1 MTETD
6 YQQDKWINSLAKLIE
21 SIGSTDFYT
30 YLGDALESISPY
42 EDMIVVAYS
51 ADKKPFMVFQDISDA
66 HKQDILKQY
75 LKGAYLL
82 DPFYEIQ
89 MKKPKDGIYRLADLA
104 PDEFYSSE
112 YYQNYYTGSEFQDEI
127 GFIIKFDDEY
137 EIIIWLGIQKNKT
150 KVTSQELSLLEGT
163 LPIVIAL
170 CHQHWQRAS
179 LPFPNTGDQFE
190 SEMGLQLTK
199 AFNNFATD
207 FLSIREC
214 EIVRLILKGYSS
226 KAMAQLLEIS
236 PDTVKVHRKHIHLKL
251 DVSSQAELF
260 SLFLSSLSLVEIG
273 SDVDPLTLYFA

>member
-1 MTETD
+1 MTD
-6 YQQDKWINSLAKLIE
+6 VSYQKEKWTSSLAKLIE

-51 ADKKPFMVFQDISDA
+51 ADKKPFMVFQDLSDA
-66 HKQDILKQY
+66 HKQNILKQY
-75 LKGAYLL
+75 LTGAYLL

-89 MKKPKDGIYRLADLA
+89 MNKPKDGIYRLADLA

-127 GFIIKFDDEY
+127 GFVIKFDNEY
-137 EIIIWLGIQKNKT
+137 EVIVWLGIQKNKT
-150 KVTSQELSLLEGT
+150 KITSQELSQLEDT

-207 FLSIREC
+207 FLSAREC
-214 EIVRLILKGYSS
+214 EILRLILKGYSS

-251 DVSSQAELF
+251 EVSSQAELF

>member
-1 MTETD
+1 MTEMSN
-6 YQQDKWINSLAKLIE
+6 QQEKWVDSLAKLIE
-21 SIGSTDFYT
+21 SIGSTDFYDN
-30 YLGDALESISPY
+30 LGDALESISPY
-42 EDMIVVAYS
+42 EDMVIVAYS
-51 ADKKPFMVFQDISDA
+51 SDKKPFMVFQDLSET
-66 HKQDILKQY
+66 HKQNILKQY
-75 LKGAYLL
+75 LNGGYLF

-89 MKKPKDGIYRLADLA
+89 MKKPKDGVYRLVDVA

-112 YYQNYYTGSEFQDEI
+112 YYQNYYTGSDFQDEI
-127 GFIIKFDDEY
+127 GFIIKYDEEY
-137 EIIIWLGIQKNKT
+137 EVIVWLGIQKEKA
-150 KVTSQELSLLEGT
+150 KITSHELSQLEDT

-179 LPFPNTGDQFE
+179 LPFPKTGDQFE

-207 FLSIREC
+207 FLSNREC

-226 KAMAQLLEIS
+226 KAIAQLLEIS
-236 PDTVKVHRKHIHLKL
+236 PDTVKVHRKHVHLKL

>member
-1 MTETD
+1 MTD
-6 YQQDKWINSLAKLIE
+6 VSYHQDKWISSLAKLIE
-21 SIGSTDFYT
+21 SIGSSEFYT
-30 YLGDALESISPY
+30 FLGDALESISPY

-51 ADKKPFMVFQDISDA
+51 ADKKPFMVFQDLSDT
-66 HKQDILKQY
+66 HKQNILKQY
-75 LKGAYLL
+75 LNAGYLL

-127 GFIIKFDDEY
+127 GFIIKYDDEY
-137 EIIIWLGIQKNKT
+137 EVIVWLGIQKSKT
-150 KVTSQELSLLEGT
+150 KVTSDELSQLEGT

-179 LPFPNTGDQFE
+179 LPFPNTSDQFE

-207 FLSIREC
+207 FLSAREC

-226 KAMAQLLEIS
+226 KAIAQLLEIS

-251 DVSSQAELF
+251 EVSSQAELF

-273 SDVDPLTLYFA
+273 SDIDPLTLYFA

>member
-1 MTETD
+1 MIETD

-137 EIIIWLGIQKNKT
+137 EVIIWLGIQKSKT
-150 KVTSQELSLLEGT
+150 KVTSQELSQLEGT

-251 DVSSQAELF
+251 EVSSQAELF

-273 SDVDPLTLYFA
+273 SDIDPLTLYFA

>member
-1 MTETD
+1 MTEIS

-21 SIGSTDFYT
+21 SIGSTEFYAF
-30 YLGDALESISPY
+30 LGVALESISPY

-66 HKQDILKQY
+66 HKQNILKQY

-89 MKKPKDGIYRLADLA
+89 MKKPQDGIYRLADLA

-127 GFIIKFDDEY
+127 GFIIKYDEEY
-137 EIIIWLGIQKNKT
+137 EVVIWLGIQKSKT
-150 KVTSQELSLLEGT
+150 KVTTKELAQLEGT

-179 LPFPNTGDQFE
+179 LPFPNTSAQFE

-199 AFNNFATD
+199 AFTNFATD
-207 FLSIREC
+207 FLSAREC

-226 KAMAQLLEIS
+226 KAIAQLLEIS

-251 DVSSQAELF
+251 EVSSQAELF

-273 SDVDPLTLYFA
+273 SDVDPLTLYFE

>member
-1 MTETD
+1 MNETN
-6 YQQDKWINSLAKLIE
+6 YQQDKWISSLAKLIE
-21 SIGSTDFYT
+21 SIGTTDFYNF
-30 YLGDALESISPY
+30 LGDALESVSPY

-51 ADKKPFMVFQDISDA
+51 ADKKPFMVYQNLLDT
-66 HKQDILKQY
+66 HKQNILNQY
-75 LKGAYLL
+75 LSGGYFL

-127 GFIIKFDDEY
+127 GFIIKYDDEY
-137 EIIIWLGIQKNKT
+137 EVIIWLGIQKSKT
-150 KVTSQELSLLEGT
+150 KVTTHELSQLEDT

-207 FLSIREC
+207 FLSAREC

-226 KAMAQLLEIS
+226 KAIAQLLEIS

-251 DVSSQAELF
+251 EVSSQAELF